1 MESKPEILCRVCGDK
16 ASGKHYGVPSCDGC
30 RGFFKRSI
38 RRNLDYVCKETGRC
52 VVDVNR
58 RNQCQACRFS
68 KCLRVNMKKDAVQ
81 HERAPRPITDQQHQT
96 LQKLGY
102 GFSRQTLSSST
113 LASPYPHF
121 PYTLPERRMQFLHSF
136 QDFSKL
142 DGLPDVPLTSLVTPP
157 LTPVSPFKLPIFPET
172 FHYSVS
178 HPGYLSNNIFYPP
191 AMTECLHTLESMQK
205 SPLGTFYNKSDKT
218 DLKTDKIKED
228 EVSSSEEA
236 RKNELNPISEGNQ
249 QNTAQNFERQDKGH
263 NDQKVDTDKKLITD
277 EKTVR
282 QAESTVKSFAT
293 YGPICS
299 FDINTEDMYAPAA
312 ELLVATIKWLHS
324 ISPFRQMSFKEQ
336 TCLLLCNWKELFIL
350 TAAQY
355 SFSFDED
362 HISPTMLAKRS
373 NIKEE
378 IKKIT
383 FLLKKIMRSR
393 LDKLDYDCLK
403 SALLFRADCSIPNAE
418 LLQEQALTHLQKHCL
433 SKDSCRLGK
442 LMILLPNICLLANEN
457 FLEYL
462 LFSST
467 TISDIQTM
475 LIRIFTYT
483 AI

>member
-38 RRNLDYVCKETGRC
+38 RRNLDYVCKENGRC

-81 HERAPRPITDQQHQT
+81 HERAPRPITDQQQLA

-102 GFSRQTLSSST
+102 GFSRQPFPNST
-113 LASPYPHF
+113 LVSPYTNF
-121 PYTLPERRMQFLHSF
+121 PYTLPERRMQFLDSF
-136 QDFSKL
+136 QDFSNI
-142 DGLPDVPLTSLVTPP
+142 DGLSDMPLTSLVTPP
-157 LTPVSPFKLPIFPET
+157 LTPVNPFKVPIFPGS
-172 FHYSVS
+172 FHYSMS
-178 HPGYLSNNIFYPP
+178 HPRYLSSNIFYPP
-191 AMTECLHTLESMQK
+191 SMTESLHTWESMQI
-205 SPLGTFYNKSDKT
+205 LT
-218 DLKTDKIKED
+218 IK
-228 EVSSSEEA
+228 
-236 RKNELNPISEGNQ
+236 KLLEGNQ
-249 QNTAQNFERQDKGH
+249 QSTTKNFDRQDKAQY
-263 NDQKVDTDKKLITD
+263 DQNLDTDKNITTD

-299 FDINTEDMYAPAA
+299 FNINTEDMYAPAA
-312 ELLVATIKWLHS
+312 ELLVATVKWLHS

-373 NIKEE
+373 NIKDE

-418 LLQEQALTHLQKHCL
+418 VLQEQALTHLQKHCS
-433 SKDSCRLGK
+433 SKDSFRLGK
-442 LMILLPNICLLANEN
+442 LMILLPNICLIANEN

-475 LIRIFTYT
+475 LIRILTYT

>member
-1 MESKPEILCRVCGDK
+1 MESKPEIFCRVCGDK

-38 RRNLDYVCKETGRC
+38 RRNLDYVCKENGQC

-58 RNQCQACRFS
+58 RNQCQACRFA

-81 HERAPRPITDQQHQT
+81 HERAPRPISDQQQLA

-102 GFSRQTLSSST
+102 SFSQLPFPNSP
-113 LASPYPHF
+113 LVSPYTHF
-121 PYTLPERRMQFLHSF
+121 PYMLPEQRMQLVGSF

-142 DGLPDVPLTSLVTPP
+142 DGLSDMPLTSHVTPP
-157 LTPVSPFKLPIFPET
+157 LTPVHPFKLPLFPGS
-172 FHYSVS
+172 FHYSIP
-178 HPGYLSNNIFYPP
+178 HPEYLSNNIFYPP
-191 AMTECLHTLESMQK
+191 AMTESLHTLESMQK
-205 SPLGTFYNKSDKT
+205 AALGTFYHRPDKT
-218 DLKTDKIKED
+218 DLNTEKIKED

-236 RKNELNPISEGNQ
+236 RMNEENPISGNQ
-249 QNTAQNFERQDKGH
+249 LSSALNFERQDKGQY
-263 NDQKVDTDKKLITD
+263 DQNLDTEKKLTTY

-282 QAESTVKSFAT
+282 QAESTVKSFT
-293 YGPICS
+293 PYGPICS

-312 ELLVATIKWLHS
+312 ELLVATVKWLHS

-336 TCLLLCNWKELFIL
+336 TCLLLSNWKELFIL
-350 TAAQY
+350 TAAQN

-373 NIKEE
+373 NIKDE

-393 LDKLDYDCLK
+393 PDKLDYDCLK
-403 SALLFRADCSIPNAE
+403 SALLFRADCFIPNAE
-418 LLQEQALTHLQKHCL
+418 SLQDQALTHLQKHCS
-433 SKDSCRLGK
+433 SKDSFRLGK

-457 FLEYL
+457 FLDYL

-467 TISDIQTM
+467 SSRDIKTV
-475 LIRIFTYT
+475 LIRILTYT